1 MLIWARRSS
10 NIEKSVPLS
19 SMRPNVDTREA
30 TLTNSYFRHLAWIVT
45 IFSHI
50 PFVFSFDDYQLNDWT
65 LRPAVELRFG
75 LQYGEGINFGYGAID
90 DKDEK
95 NRSSASISLEPEL
108 PFTKSLFSGEMY
120 GKLSFVGAT
129 NFLDGEISGQF
140 ATSGDS
146 RVDID
151 EAHVGWRNSRFDIS
165 VGAQVL
171 VFGDGL
177 VIGDGNFDI
186 GSEQGQFWLG
196 AFDAWKN
203 SAVVSVHTD
212 DVDIDAFWL
221 RSDGGFG
228 DSRLF
233 GINLDNKES
242 MFGRYGAMYL
252 NIYQGDTA
260 SYDGIQAVNLRALDV
275 PLPGLEALKFYGEVV
290 LQLGRDKDNRNIKNK
305 ALGWYL
311 EADYSANWLKW
322 PTVFAYR
329 YSRFSGDEIDTF
341 RNESYR
347 SLFYGFY
354 AREWDT
360 FYQGEIAGEYHLFN
374 SNQETQ
380 FFKVRTFPAQQFA
393 ITFYYFEHDLDEPHY
408 FGTRTSTVDWADE
421 INIGVEYFAGD
432 KVYIYTGFAWSTP
445 NQAAREVFQGDN
457 FSVLQTWMS
466 FKF

>member
-1 MLIWARRSS
+1 LI
-10 NIEKSVPLS
+10 
-19 SMRPNVDTREA
+19 
-30 TLTNSYFRHLAWIVT
+30 YFYRKHLACAVIA
-45 IFSHI
+45 FLHI
-50 PFVFSFDDYQLNDWT
+50 PSVFSFEDYHLNDWT
-65 LRPAVELRFG
+65 FRPSAEIRFG
-75 LQYGEGINFGYGAID
+75 LQYGDGINFGYGAID
-90 DKDEK
+90 DPAEK
-95 NRSSASISLEPEL
+95 TRSSASVSLEPSL
-108 PFTKSLFSGEMY
+108 AFTTDLQSGELY
-120 GKLSFVGAT
+120 GKVSLVGAT

-151 EAHVGWRNSRFDIS
+151 EAHLGWRNSNVDIS
-165 VGAQVL
+165 VGPQVL
-171 VFGDGL
+171 MFGDGL

-203 SAVVSVHTD
+203 SAVVSVYAD
-212 DVDIDAFWL
+212 DLDVDFFWL

-228 DSRLF
+228 DSRLA
-233 GINLDNKES
+233 GVNVENKES
-242 MFGRYGAMYL
+242 TLGRYGAMYL
-252 NIYQGDTA
+252 NIYKGDVA

-275 PLPGLEALKFYGEVV
+275 PVSGLAALKLYGEVV
-290 LQLGRDKDNRNIKNK
+290 LQLGRDKDSLNRKNK

-329 YSRFSGDEIDTF
+329 YSHFSGDEIDTF

-380 FFKVRTFPAQQFA
+380 FFKIKTFPSERFA
-393 ITFYYFEHDLDEPHY
+393 ITFYYFEHDLDEPNY
-408 FGTRTSTVDWADE
+408 YGTSTSTVDWADE
-421 INIGVEYFAGD
+421 INFGVEYFAGE
-432 KVYIYTGFAWSTP
+432 KAYIYAGLAWSTP
-445 NQAAREVFQGDN
+445 NQAAREIFSGDN
-457 FSVLQTWMS
+457 FTVIQTWMS
-466 FKF
+466 FHF